1 MFSYYTLSQDNELKG
16 THDWAKVTKSP
27 IGTVLYN
34 HYDGSFHYCHKHN
47 PSGRF
52 AVWERAH
59 TRDIIRMKAALL
71 IEGVPV

>member
-16 THDWAKVTKSP
+16 THDWSKVSKAP

-34 HYDGSFHYCHKHN
+34 ARDKKYHYCHKTN

-52 AVWERAH
+52 AVWEKAH
-59 TRDIIRMKAALL
+59 TRDIIRMKAVLL
-71 IEGVPV
+71 LEGVPV